1 MPLIL
6 DVCSQEST
14 AVEDRFSQGRCHTLE
29 LGCPTHRPL
38 CGWSSSRWLTSGG
51 TDQLSS
57 FSRTLGLR
65 SSLTC
70 LSSGRS
76 RQTDAYMN
84 GWMMDGWMDGWMDGN
99 PTGWASVHW
108 PLSPSEKLRLGEV
121 NGKNPQ
127 YLPDRGH
134 GENFMSI

>member
-1 MPLIL
+1 MP
-6 DVCSQEST
+6 VFWAFPT
-14 AVEDRFSQGRCHTLE
+14 DRCIYE
-29 LGCPTHRPL
+29 
-38 CGWSSSRWLTSGG
+38 
-51 TDQLSS
+51 
-57 FSRTLGLR
+57 
-65 SSLTC
+65 
-70 LSSGRS
+70 
-76 RQTDAYMN
+76 
-84 GWMMDGWMDGWMDGN
+84 WMDDGWMDGWMDGN